1 MTQISYDLFIALP
14 KGALLWPDCIW
25 PYIGTYTA
33 TCGLLLWWLTNGG
46 LIGALDG
53 GEGGSPC
60 RMSIIRNAH
69 VALSI
74 LRIDKGSRCVLR
86 CTSILLITYLYCYK
100 VVDYVKEMLVYE
112 LSDDIHHN
120 KKCIGNSLK

>member
-1 MTQISYDLFIALP
+1 MARLYMALHRYVH
-14 KGALLWPDCIW
+14 GNMWLMVAYQWW
-25 PYIGTYTA
+25 PYRGS
-33 TCGLLLWWLTNGG
+33 GWGG
-46 LIGALDG
+46 
-53 GEGGSPC
+53 GGSPC